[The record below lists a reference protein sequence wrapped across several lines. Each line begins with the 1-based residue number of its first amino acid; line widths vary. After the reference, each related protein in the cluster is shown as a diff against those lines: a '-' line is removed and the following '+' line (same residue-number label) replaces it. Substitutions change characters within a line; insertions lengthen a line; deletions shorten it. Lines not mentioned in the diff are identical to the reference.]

1 MTRSW
6 LGYAIMA
13 GGLLA
18 VGAGVAMVR
27 KRSTGLSGLGRGSWS
42 KPTGRTVSKLAPPPK
57 LTEVR
62 TNGGMTLKHYKA
74 KHIPIESRVRL
85 IQDMVREATMDPE
98 MRKLA
103 LSITRHCPERDGECE
118 ARAVYDWM
126 KGKNG
131 GRWIRYTG
139 DVAPIV
145 QADGTVEGVDLFQGP
160 KRTLEFGGG
169 DCDDHSGLAA
179 TLLVLNG
186 VPAKLRVTAPNRD
199 DDWAHI
205 YGMAGTPKT
214 GPRKWVATD
223 TTLPGDQRFGKEA
236 PFAKYLDFPA

>member
-1 MTRSW
+1 M
-6 LGYAIMA
+6 M
-13 GGLLA
+13 
-18 VGAGVAMVR
+18 R
-27 KRSTGLSGLGRGSWS
+27 KRSAHSLGAGSWG
-42 KPTGRTVSKLAPPPK
+42 KPTGRTVTKLAAPPK
-57 LTEVR
+57 AVETVKR
-62 TNGGMTLKHYKA
+62 GGMTLTHYKG
-74 KHIPIESRVRL
+74 KNIPIESRVRL
-85 IQDMVREATMDPE
+85 IQDMVREATKDPE

-103 LSITRHCPERDGECE
+103 LEITRHCPERDGECE

-139 DVAPIV
+139 DIAPIV
-145 QADGTVEGVDLFQGP
+145 HEDGSVEGVDFFQGP
-160 KRTLEFGGG
+160 KRTIEFGGG
-169 DCDDHSGLAA
+169 DCDDHSGLASA
-179 TLLVLNG
+179 LLVING

-205 YGMAGTPKT
+205 YAMAGTPKT
-214 GPRKWVATD
+214 SPRKWLAVD

>member
-1 MTRSW
+1 MVNT
-6 LGYAIMA
+6 
-13 GGLLA
+13 LA
-18 VGAGVAMVR
+18 
-27 KRSTGLSGLGRGSWS
+27 T
-42 KPTGRTVSKLAPPPK
+42 PPK
-57 LTEVR
+57 VTDTVQK
-62 TNGGMTLKHYKA
+62 NGMTVKHYKA
-74 KHIPIESRVRL
+74 KNMSIESRVRL
-85 IQDMVREATMDPE
+85 IQDMVRDATKDPE

-103 LSITRHCPERDGECE
+103 LQITRHCPERDGECE

-145 QADGTVEGVDLFQGP
+145 HEDGSVEGVDFFQAP
-160 KRTLEFGGG
+160 KRTIEFGGG

-179 TLLVLNG
+179 ALLVLNG
-186 VPAKLRVTAPNRD
+186 VPAKFRVTSPDRD
-199 DDWAHI
+199 SDWAHI
-205 YGMAGTPKT
+205 YTMAGLPKT
-214 GPRKWVATD
+214 GPRKWTAVD